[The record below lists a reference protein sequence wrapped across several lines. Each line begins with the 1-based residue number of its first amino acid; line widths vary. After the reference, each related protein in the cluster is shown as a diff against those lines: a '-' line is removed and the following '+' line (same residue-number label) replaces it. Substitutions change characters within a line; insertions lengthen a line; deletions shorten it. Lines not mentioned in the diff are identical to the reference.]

1 MTGFYFINEE
11 IFILDVA
18 GGKDDSGADE
28 KKDSKSFDGSSKE
41 FFSETDPLMGSIIR
55 AGETGAATA
64 TGGTATTATTIAVAG
79 VTTTTTT
86 IGPGESGDEYADS
99 LLEITRFVC
108 LPGPQIY
115 PLYLELRYRADAINI
130 SGLLD

>member
-1 MTGFYFINEE
+1 MY
-11 IFILDVA
+11 LS
-18 GGKDDSGADE
+18 GGKDESGADE

-64 TGGTATTATTIAVAG
+64 TGGTATTVATTAVAG
-79 VTTTTTT
+79 VTTTTV
-86 IGPGESGDEYADS
+86 GPGESGDEYADS

-108 LPGPQIY
+108 LCRLKNAWAHKFIHF
-115 PLYLELRYRADAINI
+115 I
-130 SGLLD
+130 

>member
-1 MTGFYFINEE
+1 
-11 IFILDVA
+11 
-18 GGKDDSGADE
+18 
-28 KKDSKSFDGSSKE
+28 
-41 FFSETDPLMGSIIR
+41 MGSIIR